1 MTEQAESLNV
11 PFMLKLID
19 VQSTS
24 EFLDDMSLT
33 FWLYG
38 LVITYML

>member
-19 VQSTS
+19 VQFTS

-33 FWLYG
+33 F
-38 LVITYML
+38 